1 MIKRLFDIV
10 LSLTGLVV
18 ASPILLPTM
27 LAVWLKDYHNP
38 FYMAPRVG
46 RNEKTFTMV
55 KMRSMVINADK
66 SVVDSTSND
75 DQRITRIGKFIL
87 GEMF

>member
-1 MIKRLFDIV
+1 
-10 LSLTGLVV
+10 
-18 ASPILLPTM
+18 
-27 LAVWLKDYHNP
+27 
-38 FYMAPRVG
+38 
-46 RNEKTFTMV
+46 MV

-87 GEMF
+87 GERF